1 MQAHRNRRIR
11 FVPDS
16 SGVPYE
22 YPIPQTPRRGSGVH
36 TAAMSRVR
44 AATIEHEQNTA
55 GFDGEE
61 KDIDMAGRLAEWQVA
76 GDDRLWKLIFS
87 PEFGDRIDL
96 DRLTRDVLKRIE
108 QDTCSQLEWIA
119 VVHHNTEHP
128 HVHVALR
135 GRTRDGR
142 QLQFSRDYIKEGIR
156 AIAEDYCTR
165 QLGYRSELDAAEAE
179 RREVTEKR
187 FTSLDRSIVQ
197 RAHRTESSWLSVTAG
212 ETISVASDSRRRHD
226 RHVTG
231 RLAVLRKHG
240 IGAKHR
246 ALADGR
252 CGMTSKTCFERC
264 NAWRIIR
271 KRSMLTEFSCR
282 MNASL
287 SRCSIGG
294 KPRP

>member
-1 MQAHRNRRIR
+1 MTNPKSGSGHLSQKHAVMAGFGPRSSNRSLTMPGSAGTVREQAHRNRRIR

-16 SGVPYE
+16 SGVQYE

-44 AATIEHEQNTA
+44 VRPSNTNRIRRA
-55 GFDGEE
+55 SMGKKKG
-61 KDIDMAGRLAEWQVA
+61 IDMAGRLGEWQAA

-96 DRLTRDVLKRIE
+96 ERLTRDVLKRIE

-135 GRTRDGR
+135 GRGRDG
-142 QLQFSRDYIKEGIR
+142 QSLQFSRDYIKEGIR
-156 AIAEDYCTR
+156 AIAQDYCTR

-197 RAHRTESSWLSVTAG
+197 RAHRTESSWLSITAG
-212 ETISVASDSRRRHD
+212 ETISAASDSRRRHE
-226 RHVTG
+226 RHVTS
-231 RLAVLRKHG
+231 RLAVLESMGLARNMG
-240 IGAKHR
+240 PWRVGGA
-246 ALADGR
+246 G
-252 CGMTSKTCFERC
+252 
-264 NAWRIIR
+264 
-271 KRSMLTEFSCR
+271 
-282 MNASL
+282 
-287 SRCSIGG
+287 
-294 KPRP
+294 